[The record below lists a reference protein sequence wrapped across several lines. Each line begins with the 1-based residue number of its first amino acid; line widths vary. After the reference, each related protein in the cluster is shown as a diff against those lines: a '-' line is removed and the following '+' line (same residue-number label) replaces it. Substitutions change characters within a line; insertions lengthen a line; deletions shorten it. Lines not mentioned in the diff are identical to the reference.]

1 MQAMK
6 TNDIYTDLK
15 KIDRMIHEP
24 SRIAI
29 LSLLLVVEEADF
41 VFVMNKTGLSQ
52 GNLSS
57 HLSKLEDA
65 GLVDI
70 TKTFKGKRPQT
81 ILKIS
86 KKGSDEF
93 LKYVVLMKKIFNNF

>member
-1 MQAMK
+1 MK
-6 TNDIYTDLK
+6 NKDLFEELRN
-15 KIDRMIHEP
+15 IDRLIHEP
-24 SRIAI
+24 ARVAI

-57 HLSKLEDA
+57 HLAKLEENN
-65 GLVDI
+65 LVEI
-70 TKTFKGKRPQT
+70 EKMFKGKRPHT

-86 KKGSDEF
+86 REGEDRLRKYIKG
-93 LKYVVLMKKIFNNF
+93 MKKFLDNF